1 MIDAATVYDWIL
13 ELPQDALKYFWCI
26 LDDEKLFF
34 RRTLVYERGKFIA
47 SIKSKLIGETSA
59 KELNRIPLITLAGTE
74 NWQTVVASLY
84 DNFKTYVPSYDKKYL
99 NFPCMNKNT
108 FDPFTMRP
116 ADDYDRL
123 ALELYVLFHKAQN
136 DLTWPD
142 DDRFFIK
149 VSNDCAVYRKWITGS
164 RSLASS
170 YFK

>member
-1 MIDAATVYDWIL
+1 
-13 ELPQDALKYFWCI
+13 
-26 LDDEKLFF
+26 
-34 RRTLVYERGKFIA
+34 
-47 SIKSKLIGETSA
+47 
-59 KELNRIPLITLAGTE
+59 
-74 NWQTVVASLY
+74 
-84 DNFKTYVPSYDKKYL
+84 
-99 NFPCMNKNT
+99 MNKNT